1 MADGARYL
9 RAKDAAAMA
18 RARLKAVFPR
28 TKFSVRS
35 SEYSGGSSVDVS
47 WTDGPTR
54 ARVRKE
60 IEEYGGAG
68 FDGMIDLKY
77 HHDSWLLR
85 GNTELNP
92 LPYPI
97 VVAPARCS
105 GTEGSRGT
113 VPAFG
118 LAERPEGA
126 ELVSFS
132 NWPPSL
138 QRVISPAF
146 AARLV
151 QEIAAYWGGVER
163 IPEISQDAD
172 WGGRYKLA
180 NPEDNNLRVRPDLD
194 LYWSDA
200 IYRASEDRTLY
211 EREERPVMVVSP
223 EIADAFFGGANGPL
237 AKAGLVLINGGA
249 S

>member
-1 MADGARYL
+1 MDGARYL
-9 RAKDAAAMA
+9 HAKDAAAMC
-18 RARLKAVFPR
+18 RARLKAVFPA

-35 SEYSGGSSVDVS
+35 SNYAGGSSVNIT
-47 WTDGPTR
+47 WTDGPT
-54 ARVRKE
+54 AKAVRNE
-60 IEEYGGAG
+60 VEEYGGAG

-77 HHDSWLLR
+77 HHDSWLIP
-85 GNTELNP
+85 GQSAANSA
-92 LPYPI
+92 PYPI
-97 VVAPARCS
+97 VMAARCS

-118 LAERPEGA
+118 LSERPAGA
-126 ELVSFS
+126 ELVSFH

-138 QRVISPAF
+138 QRTISPAF
-146 AARLV
+146 AKRLV
-151 QEIAAYWGGVER
+151 AQIAEYWGGVEQL
-163 IPEISQDAD
+163 PEISDEAGYGGGYAFAD
-172 WGGRYKLA
+172 KVWWDRK
-180 NPEDNNLRVRPDLD
+180 VRSDLD
-194 LYWSDA
+194 LYWSVA
-200 IYRASEDRTLY
+200 ISRAAEDRTLY